1 MNIFLIIK
9 WSHVDVMRPGLSL
22 SLRAWLSWHHDVSLS
37 GIAHLLISRSRK
49 IKKNLRWYRIGIGRY
64 SEFSGSDLIWK
75 KWYRC
80 IPKQDLAPIL
90 ISPPHTYVHN
100 PGNDDRRNK
109 WRWHKHIQ
117 TKANMDKL
125 CEKAKSMLLTYQ
137 EETTQPRR
145 PIRALP
151 APWDSLTT
159 EKLLR
164 YLRGSYLLPDRKPSF
179 KCFVPPIF
187 SFFLSLSIV
196 DLLISVCALKLSALF
211 SLSLKDTPPVLLIG
225 YMCVLGPTLRSNAFF
240 KNCLM
245 HL

>member
-117 TKANMDKL
+117 TKANMISCVKKL
-125 CEKAKSMLLTYQ
+125 NQCYHLSRRNNTDLGVRFGPFLLLEILSPLKSCSDIYAGPTSCLIVNL
-137 EETTQPRR
+137 R
-145 PIRALP
+145 LNV
-151 APWDSLTT
+151 LF
-159 EKLLR
+159 LR
-164 YLRGSYLLPDRKPSF
+164 YF
-179 KCFVPPIF
+179 
-187 SFFLSLSIV
+187 FFLSLSIV
-196 DLLISVCALKLSALF
+196 DLLISVW
-211 SLSLKDTPPVLLIG
+211 
-225 YMCVLGPTLRSNAFF
+225 
-240 KNCLM
+240 
-245 HL
+245 H